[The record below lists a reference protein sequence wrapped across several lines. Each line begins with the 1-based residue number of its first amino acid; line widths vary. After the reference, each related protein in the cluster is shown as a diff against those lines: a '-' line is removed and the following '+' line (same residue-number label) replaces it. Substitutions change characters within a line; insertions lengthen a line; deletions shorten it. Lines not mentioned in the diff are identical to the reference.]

1 MTQYKIERW
10 DGILVNNERVP
21 AIYIKPDITFLKFI
35 SKNSN
40 AVVANINNTQ
50 TNYDNKKFVGI
61 VNQSSYYPNCRPNFF
76 EQSGNLYIITLQA
89 PWIGYPNPKNL
100 GTVKFYGY

>member
-1 MTQYKIERW
+1 MTEYKIERW
-10 DGILVNNERVP
+10 DAILVNDERVP
-21 AIYIKPDITFLKFI
+21 AIYVKPDITFLEFI

-40 AVVANINNTQ
+40 AVVASITNTK
-50 TNYDNKKFVGI
+50 TNYDNKKFLGI

-76 EQSGNLYIITLQA
+76 EQSGLYIITLQS
-89 PWIGYPNPKNL
+89 PWIGYPNPNNL